1 MEDLVEGIKR
11 IQEWD
16 QDDFNGCVYGLVA
29 DPEIVGQVAS
39 IDILRAQGSESSWG
53 WVDNR
58 NGIREAHAAAERGEL
73 DR

>member
-1 MEDLVEGIKR
+1 MEDLVDGIKR
-11 IQEWD
+11 IQRRD
-16 QDDFNGCVYGLVA
+16 QEGFSGLVYGLMA

-39 IDILRAQGSESSWG
+39 IDILRAQGSEYSWG

-58 NGIREAHAAAERGEL
+58 DEIREAHKAAARGEL